1 MTVPGA
7 PPCGFVFMRLMAR
20 ACCEPFLARSPYRRT
35 SVSEPSAF
43 SAAFWTSSGTGGV
56 VGVTGA
62 AALLLVGL
70 AGLVEGEPQG
80 GRPRAATAQIAKK
93 PELLLESRERW

>member
-20 ACCEPFLARSPYRRT
+20 ACCEPFLARSRYRRT

-70 AGLVEGEPQG
+70 AGSVEEEPQEARQ
-80 GRPRAATAQIAKK
+80 RPATAKIAKNPSLFMK
-93 PELLLESRERW
+93 SREG